1 MRDTGILKDTAL
13 KSLLFKNIRTW
24 SPDHT
29 KTILK
34 IGMHIPQDSLRFSTQ
49 KMKTSTHWIFI
60 GDHKRKLAV
69 KKGSQYKGKDL
80 PFILEKSMLISLLND
95 SLWK

>member
-1 MRDTGILKDTAL
+1 MRDTGILKDIAL

-49 KMKTSTHWIFI
+49 KMKTSTH
-60 GDHKRKLAV
+60 
-69 KKGSQYKGKDL
+69 
-80 PFILEKSMLISLLND
+80 
-95 SLWK
+95 